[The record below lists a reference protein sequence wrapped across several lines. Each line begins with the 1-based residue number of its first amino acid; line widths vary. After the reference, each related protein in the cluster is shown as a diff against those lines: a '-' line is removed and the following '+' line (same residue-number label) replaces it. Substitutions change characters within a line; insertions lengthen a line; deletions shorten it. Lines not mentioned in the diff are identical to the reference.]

1 MYILEQL
8 AFAAVFGWRL
18 ERRRMSGIRKA
29 AVGAVLVLLGV
40 LGIFSVEAPKY
51 EGVYLTP
58 GGRGV
63 ELLLGTTAFCSI
75 LFAVIAGLLN
85 LVCEISVFEAIY
97 TMTCAYMGEHIAF
110 CLRGIAEW
118 VTGLPARDGGTWWLY
133 WGINAAVAFLCY
145 RQFAVPMIYKKHYSA
160 PPRETI
166 GLMFVAAVVIMGLS
180 ATSDVYGFR
189 NLHSVYAL
197 IFCLMMLYTQVERQK
212 ALARQ
217 SEADIREQMLIAQK
231 AQYESY
237 RVNTELVNRKCHD
250 LKHQVAALRMMGEGE
265 HQQKVIREIEDSV
278 LFYDSFIKTG
288 NEGLDTILT
297 QKNLLCTEKEIL
309 FTCVADGTLLD
320 FMDPVDLFVFFGNL
334 MDNAI
339 EAVQAMPV
347 EKRSIQLSVS
357 QKAGMVMIR
366 EENPTDNVLQVE
378 QGRAVTTK
386 EDAANHGFGL
396 RSMEMAAEKYDGSLT
411 FKVENGVFMLSAVF
425 IP

>member
-1 MYILEQL
+1 MFILEQL

-18 ERRRMSGIRKA
+18 ERRKMSGNQKA
-29 AVGAVLVLLGV
+29 AVFALLVLLGA
-40 LGIFSVEAPKY
+40 LGIFTFEASKY
-51 EGVYLTP
+51 GKTYLTAGDHAADP
-58 GGRGV
+58 I
-63 ELLLGTTAFCSI
+63 LGATVVSSV
-75 LFAVIAGLLN
+75 LFAVITGLLH
-85 LVCEISVFEAIY
+85 LLCEISVYEAIY

-118 VTGLPARDGGTWWLY
+118 ITGLPARDGGTWLIY
-133 WGINAAVAFLCY
+133 LGINAAVAFLCY
-145 RQFAVPMIYKKHYSA
+145 RQFAVPMIYKKHYAA
-160 PPRETI
+160 PPRETV
-166 GLMFVAAVVIMGLS
+166 GFMFAVALVIMLLS
-180 ATSDVYGFR
+180 AASDGYGFQ
-189 NLHSVYAL
+189 NLHSIYAL
-197 IFCLMMLYTQVERQK
+197 IFCLLMLYTQVDRQR

-217 SEADIREQMLIAQK
+217 SEADIREQMLISQK

-265 HQQKVIREIEDSV
+265 HQQKVIQEIEDSV

-309 FTCVADGTLLD
+309 FTCVADGRLLD

-339 EAVQAMPV
+339 EAVQTLPV
-347 EKRSIQLSVS
+347 ERRSIQLSVS
-357 QKAGMVMIR
+357 QKAGMVIIR
-366 EENPTDNVLQVE
+366 EENPTDNQLQVE

-411 FKVENGVFMLSAVF
+411 FKIENGVFMLSAVF
-425 IP
+425 VP